1 MTPHIAFIAPRIY
14 PVLVPDPRRPFVG
27 GAEVQQSLQM
37 QALREAGWRVSV
49 LTQDHGQPG
58 EVSCDGLMVHRVPP
72 GAGRGWPGLRFFYP
86 RMSDHLQLLRRI
98 DPDGV
103 FVQTASEEVAF
114 AATYARW
121 HRKAFVFA
129 AASDMDFATGP
140 LPGMP
145 PQQVA
150 AYRWGLR
157 CADAVIVQNTRQ
169 QQDVVRWH
177 PRPAHL
183 IPNGYAEPGARPG
196 SFDGPVLW
204 AATVKP
210 LKRPEHFVALARRF
224 PGRRFRL
231 VGGPAPTPEG
241 PAWFEATQR
250 LAASV
255 PNLEL
260 LGHVPFQVVG
270 ACFDG
275 ASVFINTSDYEGLP
289 NTFLQ
294 AWLRGIPT
302 LSFVHPESAPGVSGT
317 EACEGLEGP
326 RGMVPALE
334 RLLGD
339 ERLWRQARAAAIR
352 HFDAHHTLQ
361 GAVQRLMEVF
371 NEVLERRR
379 GRRPAAGRS
388 GGPIEHGERART

>member
-14 PVLVPDPRRPFVG
+14 PVLVPDPRLPFVG
-27 GAEVQQSLQM
+27 GAEVQQSLQVR
-37 QALREAGWRVSV
+37 ALREAGWRVSV
-49 LTQDHGQPG
+49 LTQDHGQPD
-58 EVSCDGLMVHRVPP
+58 EVSLEGLTVHRVPP
-72 GAGRGWPGLRFFYP
+72 VAGRGWPGLRFFHP
-86 RMSDHLQLLRRI
+86 RMSDHLRLLRRI

-114 AATYARW
+114 AAAYARW

-145 PQQVA
+145 TPQVA

-157 CADAVIVQNTRQ
+157 GADAVVVQNTRQ
-169 QQDVVRWH
+169 QREVARWH

-196 SFDGPVLW
+196 AFGGPVLW

-224 PGRRFRL
+224 PARRFHL

-241 PAWFEATQR
+241 PAWFEATQQ
-250 LAASV
+250 LASTV
-255 PNLEL
+255 PNLAL
-260 LGHVPFQVVG
+260 HGHVPFQQVG

-302 LSFVHPESAPGVSGT
+302 LSFVRPESAPGVTGT
-317 EACEGLEGP
+317 EACEGLDGP
-326 RGMVPALE
+326 HGMVPALE
-334 RLLGD
+334 RLLAD
-339 ERLWRQARAAAIR
+339 EHLWRQASAAATR
-352 HFDAHHTLQ
+352 HFETHHTLQ
-361 GAVQRLMEVF
+361 GAVQRLMGVF
-371 NEVLERRR
+371 NGVLEER
-379 GRRPAAGRS
+379 GGRTQGPARPGTPVGR
-388 GGPIEHGERART
+388 GDGART